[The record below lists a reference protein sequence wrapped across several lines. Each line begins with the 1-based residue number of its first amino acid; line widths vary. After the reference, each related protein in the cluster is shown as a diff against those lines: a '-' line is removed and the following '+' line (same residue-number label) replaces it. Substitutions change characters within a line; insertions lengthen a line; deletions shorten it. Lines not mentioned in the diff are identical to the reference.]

1 LVSAKLR
8 TARRKTTH
16 GKDRET
22 RERRLSLREVFIGY
36 ELGLLGHDLAPHEVL
51 DDATITPSL
60 RSVVQSLIARPSGS
74 LRPTAA

>member
-1 LVSAKLR
+1 
-8 TARRKTTH
+8 
-16 GKDRET
+16 
-22 RERRLSLREVFIGY
+22 
-36 ELGLLGHDLAPHEVL
+36 VL